1 MFARTVSV
9 RLKTGRA
16 EEFTRLLDQHVIPVL
31 WHQKG
36 FQDELSLVASNG
48 ADAIG
53 ISVWDSKE
61 NAEAYSRGAYADVL
75 NLLEPLFDG
84 TPHVQTYEV
93 TSSTFH
99 KIPVRVTV

>member
-16 EEFTRLLDQHVIPVL
+16 GEFTRLLDQHVIPVL
-31 WHQKG
+31 WKQKG

-53 ISVWDSKE
+53 ISVWDLKE
-61 NAEAYSRGAYADVL
+61 NAEAYGRGAYADVL
-75 NLLEPLFDG
+75 KVLGPMLEG
-84 TPHVQTYEV
+84 TPEVQTYEV
-93 TSSTFH
+93 TNSTFH
-99 KIPVRVTV
+99 KIPVRVIV